1 MNQEMEL
8 SLVEGTPIIYN
19 QSGNLPP
26 LVEELILI
34 DEMLFDDIPLSK
46 MGRKFKNEIIKLTNL
61 IF

>member
-46 MGRKFKNEIIKLTNL
+46 MGRKFKNEIVKLTNL